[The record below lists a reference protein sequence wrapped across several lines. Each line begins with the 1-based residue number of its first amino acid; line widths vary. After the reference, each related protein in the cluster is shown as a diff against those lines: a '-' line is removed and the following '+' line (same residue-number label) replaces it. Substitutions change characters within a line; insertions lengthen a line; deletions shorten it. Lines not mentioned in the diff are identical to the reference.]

1 MSKGLAS
8 RLLSLRMAVVPLR
21 LERSKKL
28 LKRFLNTLI
37 LLACLSTL
45 LSPAA
50 AEDVTATPRIQEEM
64 WGLPFPL
71 PVLAYVVKPVGN
83 GPFPLVIMN
92 HGIALGAQERAMF
105 PALEYRA
112 AAQWFAD
119 RGYVVVSPIRYGAS
133 SLDAKDRGIYG
144 TVFGHVGSC
153 DNPNF
158 RGPGL
163 AIATLNEWVID

>member
-21 LERSKKL
+21 LERSKKM

-71 PVLAYVVKPVGN
+71 PVLAYVVKPVGD

-92 HGIALGAQERAMF
+92 HGIALGAQERTMF

-133 SLDAKDRGIYG
+133 SLDVKDRGIERCLG
-144 TVFGHVGSC
+144 MS
-153 DNPNF
+153 
-158 RGPGL
+158 
-163 AIATLNEWVID
+163 AAATTRIFVDPASQSPL